1 MCFYIPTD
9 EKEMTAT
16 EDITCYKM
24 GRRSHSDGFVS
35 SIQEYEYGDNE
46 WKIDLVPLYHFYDD
60 EKKPESILMTKK
72 EFLELKK
79 FLSGLK
85 LKKNTIKPRSI
96 RSAYCKC
103 KPRGRFNSVGVCVI
117 CKNEYRP

>member
-35 SIQEYEYGDNE
+35 SIQEYEYGDTNTG
-46 WKIDLVPLYHFYDD
+46 KRY
-60 EKKPESILMTKK
+60 
-72 EFLELKK
+72 
-79 FLSGLK
+79 FLS
-85 LKKNTIKPRSI
+85 SSFW
-96 RSAYCKC
+96 RSAMTVTEEVK
-103 KPRGRFNSVGVCVI
+103 I
-117 CKNEYRP
+117 